1 MTNKNKINDLQ
12 LMFCPFGY
20 LDLKR
25 CVDIANEINKD
36 NDWIFEQI
44 EDLSNECEIRLDKI
58 DPVAACLDAIL
69 QTASYELSKLIKID
83 LTDNENFYAV
93 VYGNYSN
100 SRFCIENG
108 GKKKILAKLKKVKI
122 SIEDLNL
129 ETQYFLDNIE

>member
-69 QTASYELSKLIKID
+69 QTASYELSKLIKMVPR
-83 LTDNENFYAV
+83 NQSK
-93 VYGNYSN
+93 GR
-100 SRFCIENG
+100 SRLASRAQGCQG
-108 GKKKILAKLKKVKI
+108 AGARAKLVRRRRRREAWR
-122 SIEDLNL
+122 S
-129 ETQYFLDNIE
+129 FLRKLGIR

>member
-58 DPVAACLDAIL
+58 DPVAACLGTIL
-69 QTASYELSKLIKID
+69 QDARNELWKLIKID
-83 LTDNENFYAV
+83 ITDDKYFYAS
-93 VYGNYSN
+93 VYGNYLDS
-100 SRFCIENG
+100 SFSIENG
-108 GKKKILAKLKKVKI
+108 GKKKILAKLKKAKI
-122 SIEDLNL
+122 KLEDLNL
-129 ETQYFLDNIE
+129 ETQYFLENIE